1 MKVLFLSLW
10 YPNRYDAM
18 SGLFVR
24 KHAQAVAAYAD
35 VYVLYLCAHKAVKRF
50 EIEEQEVH
58 GVKEMIV
65 YYPATRFIPTKIRRF
80 LKGYRKGF
88 NKLFKSWGK
97 PDVVHANVFMRNAF
111 MGYYLKKR
119 YGIPYVVSE
128 HWSRYLPENMSY
140 SGKVRRKITEK
151 ISAEAECVMPVS
163 TTLKLA
169 MKDQGLAGANYKVV
183 PNVVDDFFYSSKK
196 ESKDTRIKRL
206 LHVSCF
212 DERSK
217 NGIGIVKAIALLS
230 KRRTDFELVMAGVGR
245 DWDEVK
251 QTAENEGLLGNR
263 ILMVG
268 EQTPEEIKTWFD
280 KSDAF
285 VLFSNY
291 ETAAVVLS
299 ESIATGTPIVTT
311 PVGIAPVMVTNEVGI
326 IVPINDSEVLC
337 EALDFML
344 DHYEEFDETLIRS
357 KGNEFTMER
366 VGAQFKEIYLE
377 ALEPRIEA

>member
-1 MKVLFLSLW
+1 
-10 YPNRYDAM
+10 
-18 SGLFVR
+18 
-24 KHAQAVAAYAD
+24 
-35 VYVLYLCAHKAVKRF
+35 
-50 EIEEQEVH
+50 
-58 GVKEMIV
+58 MIV

-245 DWDEVK
+245 DWNEVK

>member
-245 DWDEVK
+245 DWNEVK